1 MLVKTQDASRL
12 NFSFHNHRAIVTGG
26 SRGIGLTIA
35 DALGEAGG
43 QVHVFDIDEPPQSD
57 SFPHKF
63 VRIDIADSD
72 AVKVAIA
79 NLPQAPTL
87 LVNNAGIT
95 RDRSIANMSDAD
107 WLAVLNVNLTGAFNM
122 IRAVAPLMARQAFG
136 RIVNI
141 TSINGLRGKFGQA
154 NYAAAKAGL
163 IGLTKTAAREFG
175 PKNITVN
182 AVAPGMVMTD
192 MARGLPGEII
202 LKAVDEAVLP
212 ELADPID
219 ISNAVLFLLSDAARA
234 ITGEV
239 LRVDAGQYI

>member
-1 MLVKTQDASRL
+1 MLVKSQSASQL
-12 NFSFHNHRAIVTGG
+12 SFSFQNHRAIVTGG
-26 SRGIGLTIA
+26 SRGIGRAIA
-35 DALGEAGG
+35 DALSEAGA
-43 QVHVFDIDEPPQSD
+43 QVHVFDTDEPRQPD
-57 SFPHKF
+57 SFPHRF
-63 VRIDIADSD
+63 VRIDIADSN
-72 AVKVAIA
+72 AVKAAVAG
-79 NLPQAPTL
+79 LPQVPTL

-95 RDRSIANMSDAD
+95 RDHSIAKMSDVD
-107 WLAVLNVNLTGAFNM
+107 WAAVLSVNLTGAFNM

-175 PKNITVN
+175 QKNITVN

-192 MARGLPGEII
+192 MARALPEKVI
-202 LKAVDEAVLP
+202 LKAAGEAVLP
-212 ELADPID
+212 QLADPAD
-219 ISNAVLFLLSDAARA
+219 ISNAVLFLLSDGARA